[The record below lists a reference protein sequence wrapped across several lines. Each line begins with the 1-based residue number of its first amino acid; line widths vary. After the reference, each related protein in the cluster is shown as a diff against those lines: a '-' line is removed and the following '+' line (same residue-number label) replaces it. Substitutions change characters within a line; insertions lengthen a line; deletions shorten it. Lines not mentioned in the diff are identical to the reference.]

1 MSKTITVTTAQG
13 KSYQYVDDGSPMQ
26 GGMKDVYF
34 APDKSYVV
42 AFFRDKQDFNSKE
55 RLGNIVGAYRDR
67 IINQAGGEYWKDL
80 FCWPYDMFE
89 YNGRVGI
96 VAPIYQKHF
105 FFQTGYNPQGNAI
118 ASVKGHEKQ
127 GKWFASAQFRNK
139 SFKLHLDKSELGDWF
154 KYFLVCIKISRAVRR
169 MHAAGLAHSDLSYK
183 NVLIDPV
190 TGRAAIIDIDGL
202 VVPGKFPPDVIG
214 TPDFIAPEVMAT
226 KHLGKTDP
234 NRKLPSILTD
244 RHALAVMIYMYLLY
258 RHPLRGG
265 KIHDTDPQKDEELG
279 MGSKAL
285 FVEHPTDKSNR
296 PKLNQV
302 KPTHLP
308 WADISKIPYTI
319 TGPYLKKLFDDA
331 FILGLHDPSK
341 RPTADD
347 WETALIKTVD
357 LMQPCQ
363 NTSCEQKWFVFAD
376 TTKPVCPFCG
386 TAYKGQLP
394 VLNLYWSRK
403 VGSFIPEN
411 QRLMVYSG
419 QSLYPWHV
427 NRNVFPNEKL
437 TTEQTKPVADFHFYN
452 GKWILINRKLTQMKD
467 ISEDVVIEIGK
478 SVELTEGKKILLSKD
493 EGGRLLIVQIVNN

>member
-1 MSKTITVTTAQG
+1 MSKTVTVTTAEG
-13 KSYQYVDDGSPMQ
+13 KTYQFVDDGSPMQ

-34 APDKSYVV
+34 APDRSYVV

-55 RLGNIVGAYRDR
+55 RLSNIVNKYRKS
-67 IINQAGGEYWKDL
+67 IFENIGGEYWKDL
-80 FCWPYDMFE
+80 FCWPYDVID
-89 YNGRVGI
+89 YNGSVGI
-96 VAPIYQKHF
+96 IVPTYQKQF
-105 FFQTGYNPQGNAI
+105 FFQTGYNPQGAAI
-118 ASVKGHEKQ
+118 ASIKGKEKE
-127 GKWFASAQFRNK
+127 GKWFSAPQFRSK
-139 SFKLHLDKSELGDWF
+139 GFKLHLDKSELGDYT
-154 KYFLVCIKISRAVRR
+154 KYISICIKISRAVKR
-169 MHAAGLAHSDLSYK
+169 MHQAGLAHSDLSYK

-190 TGRAAIIDIDGL
+190 TGKAAIIDIDGL

-296 PKLNQV
+296 PKLNQI
-302 KPTHLP
+302 KPTWLP
-308 WADISKIPYTI
+308 WADVSKIPYSV
-319 TGPYLKKLFDDA
+319 TGPYLKVLFDRA
-331 FILGLHDPSK
+331 FIDGLHNPNA
-341 RPTADD
+341 RPNADE
-347 WETALIKTVD
+347 WEQALIKTAD

-363 NTSCEQKWFVFAD
+363 NTNCEQKWFVFAD
-376 TTKPVCPFCG
+376 TTKPVCPFCE
-386 TAYKGQLP
+386 TPYKGQLP
-394 VLNLYWSRK
+394 ILNLYWSRK
-403 VGSFIPEN
+403 TGSFIPEN

-419 QSLYPWHV
+419 QNLYQWHV
-427 NRNVFPNEKL
+427 NRNVIPNERL
-437 TTEQTKPVADFHFYN
+437 PQEQKIPVADFHFYN

-467 ISEDVVIEIGK
+467 VSDDVVIEIGK
-478 SVELTEGKKILLSKD
+478 SVELTEGKKILLSK
-493 EGGRLLIVQIVNN
+493 EPGGRLLIVQLITN